1 MSTMADSRVRT
12 PDKWEAL
19 TEVLIV
25 SLRDLADAG
34 RADLA
39 CQHAGRACAAFRESD
54 PMAWNR
60 FNILLHRLSRHVA

>member
-1 MSTMADSRVRT
+1 MNVKFDAGART
-12 PDKWEAL
+12 PEKWHAL

-54 PMAWNR
+54 PQAWSR
-60 FNILLHRLSRHVA
+60 FNILLHRISRQGS